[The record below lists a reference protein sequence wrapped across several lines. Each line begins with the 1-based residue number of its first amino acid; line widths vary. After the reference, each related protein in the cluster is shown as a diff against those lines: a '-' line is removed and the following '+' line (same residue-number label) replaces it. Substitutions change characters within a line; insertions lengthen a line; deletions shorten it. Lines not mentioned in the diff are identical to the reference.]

1 MKDIVFFIIL
11 LMNSNFIF
19 FFDVY
24 IIVDKFIY
32 FKVEKK
38 DVNFDFILMR
48 KISWLNFIKLIFLF
62 INMVCLIV

>member
-1 MKDIVFFIIL
+1 
-11 LMNSNFIF
+11 MNSNFIF

-24 IIVDKFIY
+24 IIIDKFIY

-38 DVNFDFILMR
+38 DIYFDFILMR
-48 KISWLNFIKLIFLF
+48 KINWLNFIKLIFLF